1 VSAVTLA
8 AGWVVTG
15 VDRPIRDGVVAVE
28 RGVITWV
35 GPAGSREAPR
45 GERQDLG
52 AGVLLPGLVNAHTH
66 LELSHLHRRVDPGGF
81 VGWVERLVEARPRF
95 DGADVSRRMAAAVE
109 DLARTGTVAVGDV
122 SNTLGSVAALAASPL
137 LAVVFHE
144 LIGWDPSAAD
154 AVLEAAAARTE
165 AVGGPRPAVNVEVR
179 IAGHAP
185 HSVSP
190 RLFALMREQGGPA
203 ALHLAESP
211 AETDFLRDG
220 GGEWAAFLARRVGA
234 VPFAGR
240 GLSPVAYADALGLLR
255 PGFVAVHCV
264 HVDERDRRLLAGRR
278 VSVVTC
284 PRSNEALGVGRAD
297 VPSLL
302 AAGLNVAVGTDS
314 LASADTLDLMEDVR
328 ALSRQWPQLAPEV
341 LLRMATENGARALG
355 LPDLGRVAPRFRAA
369 LAFAP
374 GPRDLDDP
382 LRFLLTDEAR
392 PRAVFA

>member
-1 VSAVTLA
+1 VNLA

-35 GPAGSREAPR
+35 GPATSREAPP
-45 GERQDLG
+45 GERRDLG

-66 LELSHLHRRVDPGGF
+66 LELSHLHRQIDPGDGF
-81 VGWVERLVEARPRF
+81 VGWIERLVEARPRL
-95 DGADVSRRMAAAVE
+95 DGALASRRMAAAVAG
-109 DLARTGTVAVGDV
+109 LAQTGTVAVGDV

-137 LAVVFHE
+137 QSVVFHE
-144 LIGWDPSAAD
+144 LIGWDPAAAD
-154 AVLEAAAARTE
+154 AVLEAAVARTD
-165 AVGGPRPAVNVEVR
+165 AAGGPRPAANVEIRV
-179 IAGHAP
+179 AGHAP

-190 RLFALMREQGGPA
+190 RLLERMREQGGPA

-211 AETDFLRDG
+211 AESEFLRDG
-220 GGEWAAFLARRVGA
+220 RGEWAEFLARRGVGA
-234 VPFAGR
+234 VPFAAR
-240 GLSPVAYADALGLLR
+240 GLSPVAYVDALGLLR

-264 HVDERDRRLLAGRR
+264 HVDERDRRLLARRR

-297 VPSLL
+297 VPALL
-302 AAGLNVAVGTDS
+302 AAGSKVAVGTDS
-314 LASADTLDLMEDVR
+314 LASADTLDLMDDVR
-328 ALSRQWPQLAPEV
+328 ALARQWPQLTPEV

-355 LPDLGRVAPRFRAA
+355 LSNLGRVAPGFRAA

-374 GPRDLDDP
+374 APADLGDP
-382 LRFLLTDEAR
+382 LRFLLTDAAR